1 MVSARV
7 SGKVGVCLATSGPGA
22 TNLVTG
28 IMTAYMDS
36 VPMVAITG
44 QVGRPFIGKDSFQ
57 EADIQGI
64 TMPITKHN
72 YLVQDIRDLPRII
85 KEAYFIASTGRPG
98 PVLIDIPKDI
108 QTEKISMTEYNK
120 LYEVPIHLEG
130 YDPTYKGH
138 QGQIK
143 RKRLHS
149 LKMRNVRSSLPVPVY

>member
-1 MVSARV
+1 MLRPV
-7 SGKVGVCLATSGPGA
+7 
-22 TNLVTG
+22 LVQLILLTG

-44 QVGRPFIGKDSFQ
+44 QVGRPFIGKGLLPRSGY
-57 EADIQGI
+57 QGI

-85 KEAYFIASTGRPG
+85 KEAYFIAGTGRPG
-98 PVLIDIPKDI
+98 PVLIDIPKDV

-143 RKRLHS
+143 KRLPS
-149 LKMRNVRSSLPVPVY
+149 LKCKTSAHHCRCRCIEIWRYG